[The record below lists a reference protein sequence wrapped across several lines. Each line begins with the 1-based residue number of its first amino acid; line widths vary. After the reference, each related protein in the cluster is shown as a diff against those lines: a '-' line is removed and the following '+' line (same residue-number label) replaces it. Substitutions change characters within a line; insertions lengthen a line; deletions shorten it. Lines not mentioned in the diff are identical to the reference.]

1 MFEHVRR
8 LEPMLGFN
16 PLGPWLWLLI
26 AIAVVGL
33 VSWLVASAVMRR
45 SGGAAGARGGAA
57 GALDEADAILRA
69 RLARGEIS
77 ADEYAETRRVLG
89 LK

>member
-1 MFEHVRR
+1 MRGFEPV
-8 LEPMLGFN
+8 LGGF
-16 PLGPWLWLLI
+16 PFGGWLWLIVLL
-26 AIAVVGL
+26 AAVAL
-33 VSWLVASAVMRR
+33 VSWLVATAVMRR
-45 SGGAAGARGGAA
+45 GPGGSGSGGS

-77 ADEYAETRRVLG
+77 AEEYDETRRVLG

>member
-8 LEPMLGFN
+8 LEPMFGFS
-16 PLGPWLWLLI
+16 PLGPWLGLLI
-26 AIAVVGL
+26 AVVVVGL

-45 SGGAAGARGGAA
+45 GGGAA
-57 GALDEADAILRA
+57 GALDEADSILRA